1 MTSSSMPNGV
11 VQFSQEDGV
20 ATITLNR
27 PESLNSMNDELMQD
41 VSSALGVVQEDESVR
56 VTVITGEGRGFCSGA
71 DLNNAAEET
80 EETDSNDSTASMGD
94 FFNPALAALHNCPV
108 PTVAR
113 VNGVAAGGGM
123 GLALA
128 CDITIAVKS
137 SFFVATFGPRLGIVP
152 DLGSTWSLPRR
163 AGRSRAMA
171 MAMLGDRISAEQ
183 AAEWGLIW
191 KCVEDDQL
199 DAEVTAATDVL
210 KRTSPDAMVRI
221 RQSIDGAS
229 TSGFVDQLAVEM
241 EHQSVLIPRNMAE
254 GAQAFLEK
262 RDPKFDGRR
271 N

>member
-1 MTSSSMPNGV
+1 
-11 VQFSQEDGV
+11 
-20 ATITLNR
+20 
-27 PESLNSMNDELMQD
+27 
-41 VSSALGVVQEDESVR
+41 
-56 VTVITGEGRGFCSGA
+56 
-71 DLNNAAEET
+71 
-80 EETDSNDSTASMGD
+80 
-94 FFNPALAALHNCPV
+94 
-108 PTVAR
+108 
-113 VNGVAAGGGM
+113 
-123 GLALA
+123 
-128 CDITIAVKS
+128 
-137 SFFVATFGPRLGIVP
+137 
-152 DLGSTWSLPRR
+152 
-163 AGRSRAMA
+163 MA